1 MNKTVTVLLVCLVLV
16 GFVFAGGLMTNTNQ
30 SAAWVRTLHRDASTD
45 IDAVY
50 FNPAGLTKLTDGFHF
65 SFSNQYITQTK
76 EVVNN
81 YTYLNESKYVGDVAA
96 PFFPGVYLAYKTGN
110 LAFSAGLNPI
120 GGGGGAEYKTG
131 LPSFEMPVSDL
142 VPGLYA
148 EGQPVT
154 DYDVDVYFEGTSV
167 YLGGQFGVSYK
178 MNDMISVAVGGRY
191 VSAKDTKKGHLKD
204 AKILLDGSWTSASTF
219 FTGAATQYTDA
230 ATSATSAAGDLQ
242 PFIDG
247 GAGDVTFANLILG
260 SQIDSATVAA
270 IGAGLTA
277 FGFTWDETVY
287 TPATAQASYIGAAAG
302 ATASA
307 AEMTAKATL
316 TGDQEADV
324 IQTGSGFTPIFSLN
338 ISPMEGLNIGFRYE
352 HLTPLELEN
361 DTKKDITTGFEADS
375 TPITEFPDG
384 AKSHSDM
391 PSMIALGVSYQVMPQ
406 LRAET
411 SFHYYMD
418 KDADYGG
425 KEAYLDNNYYETGV
439 ALEYALNDKI
449 KLSGGYLL
457 AKTGA
462 SEDYQSDLSYSL
474 SSNTIG
480 FGGAYAVNPKM
491 VINFGASL
499 TFYEEASKSDQH
511 DLGGSGVMVPFT
523 ETYNKDATVIA
534 IGVDYKL

>member
-1 MNKTVTVLLVCLVLV
+1 
-16 GFVFAGGLMTNTNQ
+16 
-30 SAAWVRTLHRDASTD
+30 
-45 IDAVY
+45 
-50 FNPAGLTKLTDGFHF
+50 
-65 SFSNQYITQTK
+65 
-76 EVVNN
+76 
-81 YTYLNESKYVGDVAA
+81 
-96 PFFPGVYLAYKTGN
+96 
-110 LAFSAGLNPI
+110 
-120 GGGGGAEYKTG
+120 
-131 LPSFEMPVSDL
+131 
-142 VPGLYA
+142 
-148 EGQPVT
+148 
-154 DYDVDVYFEGTSV
+154 
-167 YLGGQFGVSYK
+167 
-178 MNDMISVAVGGRY
+178 
-191 VSAKDTKKGHLKD
+191 
-204 AKILLDGSWTSASTF
+204 
-219 FTGAATQYTDA
+219 
-230 ATSATSAAGDLQ
+230 
-242 PFIDG
+242 
-247 GAGDVTFANLILG
+247 
-260 SQIDSATVAA
+260 
-270 IGAGLTA
+270 
-277 FGFTWDETVY
+277 
-287 TPATAQASYIGAAAG
+287 
-302 ATASA
+302 
-307 AEMTAKATL
+307 
-316 TGDQEADV
+316 
-324 IQTGSGFTPIFSLN
+324 
-338 ISPMEGLNIGFRYE
+338 MEGLNIGFRYE

-361 DTKKDITTGFEADS
+361 DTKKDITTGFEADG

>member
-1 MNKTVTVLLVCLVLV
+1 MNKTGTVLVVGLILVS
-16 GFVFAGGLMTNTNQ
+16 FAFAGGIMTNTNQ
-30 SAAWVRTLHRDASTD
+30 SAAWVRTLHRDATTD

-50 FNPAGLTKLTDGFHF
+50 YNPAGLTKLQDGFHF

-96 PFFPGVYLAYKTGN
+96 PFFPGVYMAYKTGN

-131 LPSFEMPVSDL
+131 LPSFEMPMSDL
-142 VPGLYA
+142 VPGLVA
-148 EGQPVT
+148 EGQNVT

-178 MNDMISVAVGGRY
+178 VNDMISVAVGGRF

-204 AKILLDGSWTSASTF
+204 GKILLDGSWTSASTF
-219 FTGAATQYTDA
+219 FTGAANDFNSLAGTDE
-230 ATSATSAAGDLQ
+230 SLQ
-242 PFIDG
+242 PI
-247 GAGDVTFANLILG
+247 
-260 SQIDSATVAA
+260 IDSGGGSLTLGEAQDMGFLDSIQVVGISAGFAYIDPNIDPSVLNIEEIQGYYYAA
-270 IGAGLTA
+270 S
-277 FGFTWDETVY
+277 DEFLST
-287 TPATAQASYIGAAAG
+287 
-302 ATASA
+302 A

-324 IQTGSGFTPIFSLN
+324 IQTGSGFTPIISLN

-352 HLTPLELEN
+352 HLTSLELEN
-361 DTKKDITTGFEADS
+361 DTKKDITTGFEADG

-411 SFHYYMD
+411 SLHYYMD
-418 KDADYGG
+418 KDADYSG
-425 KEAYLDNNYYETGV
+425 KEAYIDDNYYETGI

-457 AKTGA
+457 AKTGV

-480 FGGAYAVNPKM
+480 FGGAYSISPKM
-491 VINFGASL
+491 DLNFGVSF
-499 TFYEEASKSDQH
+499 TTYDEADRSDQH
-511 DLGGSGVMVPFT
+511 DLGGSGLLVPFT
-523 ETYNKDATVIA
+523 ETYNKESTVIA

>member
-307 AEMTAKATL
+307 AEMTAKAKL

-352 HLTPLELEN
+352 HL
-361 DTKKDITTGFEADS
+361 
-375 TPITEFPDG
+375 
-384 AKSHSDM
+384 
-391 PSMIALGVSYQVMPQ
+391 
-406 LRAET
+406 
-411 SFHYYMD
+411 
-418 KDADYGG
+418 
-425 KEAYLDNNYYETGV
+425 
-439 ALEYALNDKI
+439 
-449 KLSGGYLL
+449 
-457 AKTGA
+457 
-462 SEDYQSDLSYSL
+462 
-474 SSNTIG
+474 
-480 FGGAYAVNPKM
+480 
-491 VINFGASL
+491 
-499 TFYEEASKSDQH
+499 
-511 DLGGSGVMVPFT
+511 
-523 ETYNKDATVIA
+523 
-534 IGVDYKL
+534 